1 MVCRELQRATR
12 AILHEFQLPATM
24 CRSTVCMVQGALNNS
39 KLKRLQNKCP
49 IEIFTGHRQDSAVTA
64 IATTIQGAT
73 VVHSLSD
80 TRLDAILKTMTMHD
94 KLHDMHRE
102 IEKSSSR
109 RRKNAVE
116 AHNRRTNVRPVN
128 FTIGDFVLRGET
140 RSGPKLRLKW
150 TGPYRVTECKSEFLF
165 QIEELGTGIKS
176 TSQGPRLKLFRNS
189 DYEITEDVL
198 NHLDYQKGELL
209 VIESFENIRER
220 QGHIE
225 LEVKWRG
232 FESAENDWLSL
243 EVLREDVPEML
254 SEHLEEI
261 SASGTPRQRAIA
273 QRLI

>member
-1 MVCRELQRATR
+1 M
-12 AILHEFQLPATM
+12 
-24 CRSTVCMVQGALNNS
+24 
-39 KLKRLQNKCP
+39 K
-49 IEIFTGHRQDSAVTA
+49 
-64 IATTIQGAT
+64 
-73 VVHSLSD
+73 
-80 TRLDAILKTMTMHD
+80 
-94 KLHDMHRE
+94 
-102 IEKSSSR
+102 
-109 RRKNAVE
+109 
-116 AHNRRTNVRPVN
+116 

-150 TGPYRVTECKSEFLF
+150 TRPYRVTECKSEFLF
-165 QIEELGTGIKS
+165 QIEKLGTGIKS
-176 TSQGPRLKLFRNS
+176 TSHGRRQKLFRNS

-273 QRLI
+273 KRLI